1 MHVPLSVGRLS
12 RNAPAMS
19 TSQAFLDFQLW
30 SLRATWPPL
39 LLLGSALIVALASP
53 YLWLSVMAVIGVF
66 VLSLDSAARLREFVR
81 LRAVFQRVGA
91 IEGRA
96 LAEFRRSRTSW
107 CSRRAA
113 IAAAYAA
120 GLGDQ
125 ARQQI
130 RAWGYRPWHIFPD
143 RAFSAQSPF
152 LRVNFWKSV
161 LGITAN

>member
-1 MHVPLSVGRLS
+1 
-12 RNAPAMS
+12 MS
-19 TSQAFLDFQLW
+19 TVSAFFNFQLW

-39 LLLGSALIVALASP
+39 VLLFGALLVALVSP
-53 YLWLSVMAVIGVF
+53 FAWLSVLAGLGVL
-66 VLSLDSAARLREFVR
+66 VLALDSFARLREFVR
-81 LRAVFQRVGA
+81 LRGVFQRIGA

-120 GLGDQ
+120 GLGLQ
-125 ARQQI
+125 ARQMV
-130 RAWGYRPWHIFPD
+130 RGWGYRPWHILPD
-143 RAFSAQSPF
+143 RAFSLRSPF

-161 LGITAN
+161 LGITAK